1 MALVFSGNRYNQ
13 HPFMVKKTYKDHNA
27 LRHTV
32 LINPPA
38 GGWCWVVLGF
48 GSESVLTVWQPSC
61 NKKDVCQLNR
71 TLKYISD
78 NILIIIQQTGLWF
91 IFVQHPTTHF
101 VSVVARMQNMDQQSL
116 DDTTGRTS
124 SRWRVVFHHLAFV
137 RKEWVALCAD
147 NMTDQIHV
155 VSIN

>member
-1 MALVFSGNRYNQ
+1 MDLVFSGNRYNK
-13 HPFMVKKTYKDHNA
+13 HPFMVKKTYKNHNA
-27 LRHTV
+27 LHHTV

-48 GSESVLTVWQPSC
+48 GSESVLTVWRPSC
-61 NKKDVCQLNR
+61 NKKD
-71 TLKYISD
+71 D

-116 DDTTGRTS
+116 DDITGRTS
-124 SRWRVVFHHLAFV
+124 SRWHVVFHHLAFV

>member
-1 MALVFSGNRYNQ
+1 MDLVFSGNRYNK
-13 HPFMVKKTYKDHNA
+13 HPFMVKKTYKNHNA
-27 LRHTV
+27 LHHTV

-48 GSESVLTVWQPSC
+48 GSESVLTVWRPSC
-61 NKKDVCQLNR
+61 NKKD
-71 TLKYISD
+71 D

-101 VSVVARMQNMDQQSL
+101 VSVDACMQNMDQQSL

-147 NMTDQIHV
+147 NMIDQIHV

>member
-1 MALVFSGNRYNQ
+1 MDLVFSGNGYNQ
-13 HPFMVKKTYKDHNA
+13 HPFMVKKTYKNHNA

-32 LINPPA
+32 LIDPPA

-48 GSESVLTVWQPSC
+48 GSESVLTVWRPSC
-61 NKKDVCQLNR
+61 NKKD
-71 TLKYISD
+71 D

-101 VSVVARMQNMDQQSL
+101 VSVDACMQNMDQQSL

-124 SRWRVVFHHLAFV
+124 SRWHVVFHHLAFV

>member
-1 MALVFSGNRYNQ
+1 
-13 HPFMVKKTYKDHNA
+13 MVKKTYKNHNA
-27 LRHTV
+27 LHHTV

-48 GSESVLTVWQPSC
+48 GSESVLTVWRPSC
-61 NKKDVCQLNR
+61 NKKD
-71 TLKYISD
+71 D

-101 VSVVARMQNMDQQSL
+101 VSVDACMQNMDQQSL

-124 SRWRVVFHHLAFV
+124 SR
-137 RKEWVALCAD
+137 
-147 NMTDQIHV
+147 
-155 VSIN
+155 

>member
-1 MALVFSGNRYNQ
+1 M
-13 HPFMVKKTYKDHNA
+13 
-27 LRHTV
+27 
-32 LINPPA
+32 
-38 GGWCWVVLGF
+38 VLGF

-91 IFVQHPTTHF
+91 IFVQHLTTHF

-124 SRWRVVFHHLAFV
+124 SR
-137 RKEWVALCAD
+137 
-147 NMTDQIHV
+147 
-155 VSIN
+155 

>member
-1 MALVFSGNRYNQ
+1 MDLVFSGNRYNQ
-13 HPFMVKKTYKDHNA
+13 HPFMGQKDLQGPQCTAPHCTNK
-27 LRHTV
+27 
-32 LINPPA
+32 PSC
-38 GGWCWVVLGF
+38 WWVVLGF
-48 GSESVLTVWQPSC
+48 GSESVLTVWRPSC
-61 NKKDVCQLNR
+61 NKKDVCQLNS

-124 SRWRVVFHHLAFV
+124 SRWHVVFHHLAFV

>member
-1 MALVFSGNRYNQ
+1 MDLVFSGNRYNK
-13 HPFMVKKTYKDHNA
+13 HPFMVKKTYKNHNA
-27 LRHTV
+27 LHHTV

-48 GSESVLTVWQPSC
+48 GSESVLTVWRPSC
-61 NKKDVCQLNR
+61 NKKD
-71 TLKYISD
+71 D

-101 VSVVARMQNMDQQSL
+101 VSVDACMQNMDQQSL

-124 SRWRVVFHHLAFV
+124 SRWHVVFHHLAFV

-147 NMTDQIHV
+147 NMADQIHV

>member
-1 MALVFSGNRYNQ
+1 MDLVFSGNGYNQ
-13 HPFMVKKTYKDHNA
+13 HPFMVKKTYKNHNA

-32 LINPPA
+32 LIDPPA

-48 GSESVLTVWQPSC
+48 GSESVLTVWRPSC
-61 NKKDVCQLNR
+61 NKKD
-71 TLKYISD
+71 D

-101 VSVVARMQNMDQQSL
+101 VSVDACMQNMDQQSL
-116 DDTTGRTS
+116 DDITGRTS
-124 SRWRVVFHHLAFV
+124 SRWHVVFHHLAFV